1 MYMETNLARLAIED
15 RLRDADQQR
24 LARQFRRER
33 PSSASTPSTAVREP
47 RRHSRLWSL
56 VHPGQAYS

>member
-33 PSSASTPSTAVREP
+33 PSAATPSTSVREP

-56 VHPGQAYS
+56 VHSGQAYG